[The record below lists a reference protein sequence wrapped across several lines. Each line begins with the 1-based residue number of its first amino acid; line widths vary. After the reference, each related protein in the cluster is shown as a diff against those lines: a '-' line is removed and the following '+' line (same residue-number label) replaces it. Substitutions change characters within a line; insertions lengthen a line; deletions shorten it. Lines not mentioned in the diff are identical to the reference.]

1 MSGHSK
7 WSTIKR
13 QKGVADAKRGQL
25 FTKLSQ
31 AITIA
36 VKQGGGVTDPNTNFK
51 LRLAIDKGRGSNM
64 PKEIIT
70 RAIEKAKGGAGGD
83 MEELVY
89 EGFGPGGVALIVET
103 VTDNK
108 QRTVSEVKNILD
120 KNGGNLGAQG
130 SVSYLFKKA
139 GEITVKKTGQSSDEI
154 LELALDAGAEDMEE
168 GDDMVH
174 LYTDSQN
181 LMIVRNLLSE
191 KNITIDSAEL
201 IYKAETVIALDD
213 DTEKRIFNLME
224 KLEDLDDVQKVYTNL
239 G

>member
-36 VKQGGGVTDPNTNFK
+36 VKQGGGVTDPNSNFK
-51 LRLAIDKGRGSNM
+51 LRLAMDKGRGANM
-64 PKEIIT
+64 PKEIIQ

-89 EGFGPGGVALIVET
+89 EGFGPGGVAFIVET

-108 QRTVSEVKNILD
+108 QRTVSEVKNIFD

-139 GEITVKKTGQSSDEI
+139 GEIVIKKAGQTSDEI
-154 LELALDAGAEDMEE
+154 LDIVLDAGVEDMEE
-168 GDDMVH
+168 GDDVVY
-174 LYTDSQN
+174 LYTDPQN
-181 LMIVRNLLSE
+181 LIHVSNALSE
-191 KNITIDSAEL
+191 KGLVVDSAEL
-201 IYKAETVIALDD
+201 VFRAETTVSVDEEI
-213 DTEKRIFNLME
+213 EKKIFSLLE

>member
-25 FTKLSQ
+25 FTKLAQ

-36 VKQGGGVTDPNTNFK
+36 VKQGGGVADPNSNFK
-51 LRLAIDKGRGSNM
+51 LRLAMDKGRGANM
-64 PKEIIT
+64 PKEIIQ

-89 EGFGPGGVALIVET
+89 EGFGPGGVAFIVET

-108 QRTVSEVKNILD
+108 QRTVSEVKNIFD

-130 SVSYLFKKA
+130 SVSYLFHKA
-139 GEITVKKTGQSSDEI
+139 GEIVIKKSEQSSDEI
-154 LELALDAGAEDMEE
+154 LDMALDAGVEDMEE
-168 GDDMVH
+168 GDDVMY
-174 LYTDSQN
+174 LYTDPQSLIQ
-181 LMIVRNLLSE
+181 VRNILSE
-191 KNITIDSAEL
+191 KGLVVDSAEL
-201 IYKAETVIALDD
+201 VFRAETTVSVDEEI
-213 DTEKRIFNLME
+213 EKKIFNLLE

>member
-36 VKQGGGVTDPNTNFK
+36 VKQGGGVIDPNSNFK
-51 LRLAIDKGRGSNM
+51 LRLAMDKGRGANM
-64 PKEIIT
+64 PKEIIQ

-89 EGFGPGGVALIVET
+89 EGFGPGGVAFIVET

-108 QRTVSEVKNILD
+108 QRTVSEVKNSFD

-130 SVSYLFKKA
+130 SVSYSWLVPPRYEQAF
-139 GEITVKKTGQSSDEI
+139 
-154 LELALDAGAEDMEE
+154 
-168 GDDMVH
+168 
-174 LYTDSQN
+174 
-181 LMIVRNLLSE
+181 
-191 KNITIDSAEL
+191 
-201 IYKAETVIALDD
+201 
-213 DTEKRIFNLME
+213 
-224 KLEDLDDVQKVYTNL
+224 EDLPI
-239 G
+239 GCP

>member
-36 VKQGGGVTDPNTNFK
+36 VKQGGGVIDPNSNFK
-51 LRLAIDKGRGSNM
+51 LRLAMDKGRGANM
-64 PKEIIT
+64 PKEIIQ

-89 EGFGPGGVALIVET
+89 EGFGPGGVAFIVET

-108 QRTVSEVKNILD
+108 QRTVSEVKNSFD

-139 GEITVKKTGQSSDEI
+139 GEIVIKKNGKSSDEI
-154 LELALDAGAEDMEE
+154 LDIALDAGVEDMEE
-168 GDDMVH
+168 GDDVVY
-174 LYTDSQN
+174 LYTDPQN
-181 LMIVRNLLSE
+181 LIHVRNALSE
-191 KNITIDSAEL
+191 KDLVVDSAEL
-201 IYKAETVIALDD
+201 VFRAETTISVDEGI
-213 DTEKRIFNLME
+213 ENKIFSLLE

>member
-36 VKQGGGVTDPNTNFK
+36 VKQGGGVTDPNSNFK
-51 LRLAIDKGRGSNM
+51 LRLAMDKGRGANM
-64 PKEIIT
+64 PKEIIQ
-70 RAIEKAKGGAGGD
+70 RAIDKAKGGAGGD

-89 EGFGPGGVALIVET
+89 EGFGPGGVAFIVET

-108 QRTVSEVKNILD
+108 QRTVSEVKNIFD

-139 GEITVKKTGQSSDEI
+139 GEIVIKKTGQSSDEI
-154 LELALDAGAEDMEE
+154 LDMALDAGVEDMEE
-168 GDDMVH
+168 GDDVVY
-174 LYTDSQN
+174 LYTDPQN
-181 LMIVRNLLSE
+181 LIHVSNALSE
-191 KNITIDSAEL
+191 KGLVVDSAEL
-201 IYKAETVIALDD
+201 VFRAETTVVASEEI
-213 DTEKRIFNLME
+213 EKKIFNLLE

>member
-36 VKQGGGVTDPNTNFK
+36 VKQGGGVIDPNSNFK
-51 LRLAIDKGRGSNM
+51 LRLAMDKGRGANM
-64 PKEIIT
+64 PKEIIQ

-89 EGFGPGGVALIVET
+89 EGFGPGGVAFIVET

-108 QRTVSEVKNILD
+108 QRTVSEVKNIFD

-130 SVSYLFKKA
+130 SVSYLFKKT
-139 GEITVKKTGQSSDEI
+139 GEIVIKKTGKSSDEI
-154 LELALDAGAEDMEE
+154 LEMALDAGVEDMEE
-168 GDDMVH
+168 GDDVVY
-174 LYTDSQN
+174 LYTDPQN
-181 LMIVRNLLSE
+181 LIQVRNVLSE
-191 KNITIDSAEL
+191 KGLVVDSAEL
-201 IYKAETVIALDD
+201 VFRAETTVSVDEEI
-213 DTEKRIFNLME
+213 EKKIFNLLE

>member
-36 VKQGGGVTDPNTNFK
+36 VKQGGGVTDPNSNFK
-51 LRLAIDKGRGSNM
+51 LRLAMDKGRGANM
-64 PKEIIT
+64 PKEIIQ

-89 EGFGPGGVALIVET
+89 EGFGPGGVAFIVET

-108 QRTVSEVKNILD
+108 QRTVSEVKNIFD

-139 GEITVKKTGQSSDEI
+139 GEIVIKKTGQGSDEI
-154 LELALDAGAEDMEE
+154 LDIALDAGVEDMEE
-168 GDDMVH
+168 GDDVVY
-174 LYTDSQN
+174 LYTDPQN
-181 LMIVRNLLSE
+181 LMNARSVLFE
-191 KNITIDSAEL
+191 KGLTIDSAEL
-201 IYKAETVIALDD
+201 VFKAETTVSVDEEI
-213 DTEKRIFNLME
+213 EKKIFSLLE